1 MKLKK
6 LNLILLSTIALSA
19 CNGGNGGADLSSS
32 NQKDPTEL
40 VPNPRIAQAPRTTR
54 SLQAGNFGA
63 DLANILLI
71 NKGVKIGDGYDP
83 TTGLR
88 LITPDFK
95 IEKFNYMSGREP
107 ISGIADVNGRTTL
120 ECSKGVYGDEL
131 GQVSSYSSA
140 NLYKA
145 DLSGATGIGIGKV
158 AVALSYAY
166 QNTFASD
173 GMHYDKVFG
182 GKQVCPLDS
191 IVAPSA
197 NPQSNTYANAAEAIR
212 NASVEIN
219 DDIAEIENAPDAYTR
234 KVLIAKFYKNHGT
247 YMISSVQLGA
257 VAIKNIHMSEN
268 KTSSSSDTH
277 IAAAASY
284 SSPFSEASASY
295 DQQNATKFSSAD
307 WNFSIASAQY
317 PTGSVSDG
325 IMTAIVSL
333 EDQINQMKTDG
344 IIDFNN
350 NLTPDPAKIK
360 DPTPPKLPEINKQDI
375 TDDYEAALT
384 AVQAFNTAVGK
395 INTDIPTSFALKS
408 SRYKQNAG
416 SITDAMTQITT
427 LKNPGK
433 TTPQLSLLLSAN
445 SLKKFNESAPLI
457 QKWQNQ
463 GLADLYNSAVT
474 ELAKDKPDTA
484 AITEIDN
491 EIKALLGQAAEDSK
505 KEEQEK
511 KKIDEDKAQE
521 EKNAEDKADKN
532 SGTGITWSQFLLS
545 KMRFISPDEYRD
557 YHAFLSTN
565 PTQAN
570 KIFAAFQMEHP
581 SEMEHW
587 RKEFKKNGGEFK
599 VPLMVSANE
608 AQKFNKMSLKAA
620 QTDGPSNIYDNYG
633 VLDYA
638 ITPWVKIFPVLSP
651 GFSIDDAKEVGAGL
665 IISNINTSYNQE
677 FDYLTYV
684 QKIDGSLNQLYTQ
697 TKAERSVLDKL
708 NLALMNTRVDSQNS
722 NVSFNGKTYDIST
735 DDYIDLNQ
743 AVTNYIKNSKL
754 VNSDWYKITKVLFD
768 KGLIGQYGSFAGLQP
783 VQPASQASSEYS
795 IISQNGTVLADGSIL
810 NSPGAPEKRI
820 VDPTF
825 VHNFP
830 RAASMDKADNYT
842 YYNLSPMRIQVGAL
856 AAFMG
861 MRGQEIPGR
870 GIMEGDRSML
880 LPSNNYFKQ
889 NYMTSAYTPADRL
902 ALKYVPDNGKP
913 TNILG
918 IIPVVLSKSKMVNNK
933 ITGLGV
939 IDSKGRIWGLNAGT
953 GGDGGDNFTAKTL
966 TYTLDL
972 SRTVGSNS
980 TSPAYPLTLE
990 DDGDGLV
997 LETRGKAPNGN
1008 TWEYTYN
1015 KYVLG
1020 VSFDNNFSK
1029 GAFNNPDQDGNK
1041 WYWNMLKGGDI
1052 KNSCTQVPLMVWDNV
1067 IYFITL
1073 EHYYPYLNGN
1083 NLAKFMVELS
1093 HGAQSVSL
1101 GHSLDRYIYIP
1112 CEQMI
1117 SDIPEQSK
1125 FTATDLG
1132 KYTLKHQLVI
1142 TPITNAVAQDMGE
1155 VLANTPGKQP
1165 LLPTYPF

>member
-19 CNGGNGGADLSSS
+19 CNGGNGGADVSSS

-40 VPNPRIAQAPRTTR
+40 VPNPRIAQAPRATK

-88 LITPDFK
+88 LITPDFQ
-95 IEKFNYMSGREP
+95 IEKFNYMSGNEP

-140 NLYKA
+140 NSYKA

-182 GKQVCPLDS
+182 GKQICPLDS

-197 NPQSNTYANAAEAIR
+197 NPQSNTYANAAKAIR

-317 PTGSVSDG
+317 PTSSVSDG
-325 IMTAIVSL
+325 IMAAIVSL
-333 EDQINQMKTDG
+333 EEQINQMKTGG
-344 IIDFNN
+344 IIDFN

-375 TDDYEAALT
+375 TDDYKAALT
-384 AVQAFNTAVGK
+384 AVQAFNSAVGK
-395 INTDIPTSFALKS
+395 INTDIPTSAALKS

-416 SITDAMTQITT
+416 SITDAMTQIMI

-433 TTPQLSLLLSAN
+433 TTTQLSLLLSAN
-445 SLKKFNESAPLI
+445 SLKTFNEKAPLI
-457 QKWQNQ
+457 QKWQNK
-463 GLADLYNSAVT
+463 GLADLYNSVVT

-491 EIKALLGQAAEDSK
+491 EIKALLGQATEDSK

-532 SGTGITWSQFLLS
+532 AGTGITWSQFLLS
-545 KMRFISPDEYRD
+545 KMRVISPDEYRD

-587 RKEFKKNGGEFK
+587 REEFKKNGGEFK

-620 QTDGPSNIYDNYG
+620 QMNGPSNIYDNYG

-651 GFSIDDAKEVGAGL
+651 DFSIDDAKEVGAGL
-665 IISNINTSYNQE
+665 IISNINTSYIQE
-677 FDYLTYV
+677 FDYLAYA

-697 TKAERSVLDKL
+697 TKAEWLVLDKL
-708 NLALMNTRVDSQNS
+708 NLALMNTRADSQNS

-810 NSPGAPEKRI
+810 NSPGAPEKGI
-820 VDPTF
+820 VDSTF
-825 VHNFP
+825 VHNFS
-830 RAASMDKADNYT
+830 RAANMDKADNYT
-842 YYNLSPMRIQVGAL
+842 YYNLSPMRLQVGAL

-880 LPSNNYFKQ
+880 LPADNVFKQ
-889 NYMTSAYTPADRL
+889 NYMTSAYNPADRL

-953 GGDGGDNFTAKTL
+953 GGDGGDNFTANTL

-1029 GAFNNPDQDGNK
+1029 GAFNDPGLDGNK
-1041 WYWNMLKGGDI
+1041 WYWNMFRGGDI
-1052 KNSCTQVPLMVWDNV
+1052 GNNCYLVNRSFPIWPGD
-1067 IYFITL
+1067 IYNITT
-1073 EHYYPYLNGN
+1073 EHNYPYLNGN
-1083 NLAKFMVELS
+1083 NFLKFMANLS
-1093 HGAQSVSL
+1093 HSTDKTGATVFFTS
-1101 GHSLDRYIYIP
+1101 P
-1112 CEQMI
+1112 FCKKMI
-1117 SDIPEQSK
+1117 SDIPEHGDL
-1125 FTATDLG
+1125 TATDLG

-1142 TPITNAVAQDMGE
+1142 TPITNAVAKDMGA
-1155 VLANTPGKQP
+1155 VLYNTPGKQP